1 MEVNHEVAKPFQIL
15 PLHGNE
21 CHLGHGVGRVR
32 ACGNTRTRPTDGY
45 GDSGAASDR
54 NRAADACPGDAAP
67 DGNRAANERCAAAA
81 RPPRV
86 YFSLGGELDPVL
98 CHCEPP
104 KAAALYSA
112 RNLCAADGIAS
123 RPTGARDDGKP
134 APELKCT
141 PPGCVDDYTVR
152 AGDTLYSISRMY
164 GVSAYALMSAN
175 RISNPNSI
183 HVGQTLCIPRGTA
196 TPVPTATRS

>member
-1 MEVNHEVAKPFQIL
+1 MEVNHEVANPLQIL

-112 RNLCAADGIAS
+112 RNLCRERRLLRRWVQRALRVLPETHTCHPE
-123 RPTGARDDGKP
+123 RPAGARRVSTTQERFF
-134 APELKCT
+134 AAL
-141 PPGCVDDYTVR
+141 R
-152 AGDTLYSISRMY
+152 AAQNDS
-164 GVSAYALMSAN
+164 
-175 RISNPNSI
+175 
-183 HVGQTLCIPRGTA
+183 
-196 TPVPTATRS
+196 